1 MKIYKLFA
9 LALCA
14 FVLAACNAAS
24 TGSPTET
31 LKKFVDASQKK
42 DVAAMKQTL
51 SKGTMELIEKSAQQ
65 QKTTVDE
72 LLKKDSPTQMTETP
86 EIRNEKIEGDTATV
100 EVKNTVTGNFDT
112 LPFVKEDGQWKLALD
127 KFMQDVM
134 KRMSEEMKNA
144 GQNPPPANAQP

>member
-1 MKIYKLFA
+1 MKTYKLLA

-14 FVLAACNAAS
+14 FALMACNAAA

-31 LKKFVDASQKK
+31 LKKFIEASQKK
-42 DVAAMKQTL
+42 DTAMMKTALSRGTL
-51 SKGTMELIEKSAQQ
+51 ELVEKSAKQQ
-65 QKTTVDE
+65 GTTVDE
-72 LLKKDSPTQMTETP
+72 LLKKENAAQTSETP

-100 EVKNTVTGNFDT
+100 EVKNSVTGNFDT

-134 KRMSEEMKNA
+134 KRLNEEMKNA
-144 GQNPPPANAQP
+144 GQTPPAPANP